1 MIASQTP
8 VQALKELRGLVPP
21 YFVPALNE
29 AIRALM
35 AEEAKG
41 VVHPRLES

>member
-8 VQALKELRGLVPP
+8 AQALEFLRRLVPV
-21 YFVPALNE
+21 YYVPALNE
-29 AIRALM
+29 AIRALK

-41 VVHPRLES
+41 VVHPVLRS